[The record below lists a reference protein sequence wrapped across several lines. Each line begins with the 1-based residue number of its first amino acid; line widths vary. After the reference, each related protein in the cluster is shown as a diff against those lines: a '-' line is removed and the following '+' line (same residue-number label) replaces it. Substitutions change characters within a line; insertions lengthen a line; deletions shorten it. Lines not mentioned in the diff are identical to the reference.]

1 MGTGVFPG
9 RYSGRSVALTTH
21 PSSSAEV
28 KERVEL
34 YLYSP
39 FWAFVA
45 CSRVIFTIY
54 CHDPLRK
61 IFELGSRDWR
71 RQHNKDLHDQYS

>member
-1 MGTGVFPG
+1 MGTGYFPG
-9 RYSGRSVALTTH
+9 VKPPGRGVDH
-21 PSSSAEV
+21 PSLSKAEV

-45 CSRVIFTIY
+45 CYRVIFTFTFERPY
-54 CHDPLRK
+54 CLR
-61 IFELGSRDWR
+61 LQGSPKRIR
-71 RQHNKDLHDQYS
+71 CFKHSNSVKMEE